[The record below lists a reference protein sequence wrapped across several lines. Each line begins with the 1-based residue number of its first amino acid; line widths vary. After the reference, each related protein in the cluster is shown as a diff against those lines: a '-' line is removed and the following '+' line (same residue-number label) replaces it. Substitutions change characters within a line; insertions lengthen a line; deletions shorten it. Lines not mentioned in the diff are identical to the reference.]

1 MQLLLSIERIIVKT
15 ISIKINGIAQVSNHW
30 IWTIDGSEHSLTSGE
45 TSFTYIFEKEVEEG
59 WNKFVCTHSIDNHND
74 LHTDGHSYSYLNLSG
89 IYIDNVF
96 CKKELLQASG
106 TVAQSLIN
114 DKQLFMKELGE
125 PFTLECWFY
134 YPLEQWSFALL
145 DSKPEA
151 KYGPYF
157 ITH

>member
-1 MQLLLSIERIIVKT
+1 M
-15 ISIKINGIAQVSNHW
+15 
-30 IWTIDGSEHSLTSGE
+30 HS
-45 TSFTYIFEKEVEEG
+45 
-59 WNKFVCTHSIDNHND
+59 
-74 LHTDGHSYSYLNLSG
+74 DGHSYSYLNLSG

-114 DKQLFMKELGE
+114 DKELFMKELGE

>member
-1 MQLLLSIERIIVKT
+1 MTT
-15 ISIKINGIAQVSNHW
+15 ISIKINGTAQLSNDW
-30 IWTIDGSEHSLTSGE
+30 VWTINGLEHSLTHGK
-45 TSFTYIFEKEVEEG
+45 TSFTFIFDKEVTEG
-59 WNKFVCTHSIDNHND
+59 WNKFLCTLSIDNPHQ
-74 LHTDGHSYSYLNLSG
+74 LHSDRHSYCFLNISG
-89 IYIDNVF
+89 IYIDNIF

-114 DKQLFMKELGE
+114 DKKLFMKELGE

-157 ITH
+157 ITN